1 MRSVGIREL
10 KNNPTR
16 AVRAAREQPVLITS
30 RDDPEAL
37 LLSLRGLAEHEPDV
51 RLTLATTLF
60 DQAGMSLGRAA
71 RLAGTSVERFIAHL
85 GSRGIPVFRAER
97 SELEQDLGTLTSEAP
112 RGGPGDRSP
121 ARP

>member
-1 MRSVGIREL
+1 MRSVGIRDL
-10 KNNPTR
+10 KDNPTR
-16 AVRAAREQPVLITS
+16 ALRAAREQPVLITN

-71 RLAGTSVERFIAHL
+71 RLAGTSVEAFIAHL
-85 GSRGIPVFRAER
+85 GSRGIAVFRQHR
-97 SELEQDLGTLTSEAP
+97 DELAGDLRALDE
-112 RGGPGDRSP
+112 
-121 ARP
+121 

>member
-1 MRSVGIREL
+1 MRTVGIRDL
-10 KNNPTR
+10 KDNPTR
-16 AVRAAREQPVLITS
+16 ALRAAREQPVLITN

-71 RLAGTSVERFIAHL
+71 RLAGMSIEAFINHL
-85 GSRGIPVFRAER
+85 GSRGIAVFRQSR
-97 SELEQDLGTLTSEAP
+97 DDLA
-112 RGGPGDRSP
+112 GDLR
-121 ARP
+121 ALDE